1 MHYFKYK
8 LTGEKNTMLT
18 LAEPT
23 VRECEG
29 IINPATTSELIDAAM
44 DYLSRN
50 IESIDVKRKIA
61 SSDMLFLRIT
71 LAKWLTELKKE
82 EAYRAPHILPDD
94 EETPLPY
101 TCRTVH
107 IKAVADYA
115 RMGFLEVYNL
125 RITEFWKLFRDAVIW
140 NYSSTKEGIEKLE
153 HAKNMS
159 QTEPDR
165 ERLSNDSVITRRCRG
180 GK

>member
-8 LTGEKNTMLT
+8 LTGEKNTMLN
-18 LAEPT
+18 LAEPK

-29 IINPATTSELIDAAM
+29 ILNPATTSELIDTAVE
-44 DYLSRN
+44 YLSRN
-50 IESIDVKRKIA
+50 IESIDVKRRIA
-61 SSDMLFLRIT
+61 ASDVLFLRIT

-82 EAYRAPHILPDD
+82 EAYTAPHILPDD
-94 EETPLPY
+94 DETPLPY
-101 TCRTVH
+101 MCRTTH
-107 IKAVADYA
+107 IKAVAEYA
-115 RMGFLEVYNL
+115 RMSFPEVFEL

-140 NYSSTKEGIEKLE
+140 NYSRTKEGIEKLE